1 VMFLCYVIYPYT
13 YWCSCVM
20 SYVPIY
26 LLMYLCYVIYPY
38 TEWCSYVMS
47 YTHIHID
54 VLVLCHMYPYTYWCS
69 CVMSYTHIQS
79 DVLVLF
85 HILIQ
90 NWHYLVL
97 FSIFIVTE
105 SVCKIYMLCFIF
117 ISYIWAFFQIITNN
131 NNS

>member
-1 VMFLCYVIYPYT
+1 MGTYDITQEHQYVYGYMT
-13 YWCSCVM
+13 YSCVM

-69 CVMSYTHIQS
+69 CVMSYTHIHI
-79 DVLVLF
+79 DVL
-85 HILIQ
+85 
-90 NWHYLVL
+90 
-97 FSIFIVTE
+97 
-105 SVCKIYMLCFIF
+105 MLCHIP
-117 ISYIWAFFQIITNN
+117 IYIKQKNNKMYIGIYDITQEHQYVYVYMT
-131 NNS
+131 